1 MIEVL
6 APLSK
11 GLVQLLGVL
20 SIGLLIAIAFLDK
33 DIKGAVSN
41 LGLIKKIKLFLIFWF
56 VSLVL
61 FILIQ
66 IAYLLEQPLF
76 TSLKKLNYFLFFG
89 LSLSYFLY

>member
-33 DIKGAVSN
+33 DITGAVSN
-41 LGLIKKIKLFLIFWF
+41 LGLIKKIKCKFEKIFKHINKEKYFNIVGSTPKYDNFNKTVYYEALIRNA
-56 VSLVL
+56 
-61 FILIQ
+61 Q
-66 IAYLLEQPLF
+66 
-76 TSLKKLNYFLFFG
+76 NN
-89 LSLSYFLY
+89 